1 MVKKKKKVLLVII
14 DGWGIAPTDEMN
26 LSAIARADTPFM
38 DKIWKEYPHTQ
49 LQTHGL
55 AVGLPEGQMGNS
67 EVGHLN
73 IGAGRVV
80 YQMLVTINR
89 LIKHRSLN
97 KNIVLL
103 DALSYAKREGRRV
116 HLMGLVSNG
125 GIHSHID
132 HLKAL
137 CGIAHEQEVPE
148 VYIHAFTDGRDADP
162 KSGVGFLGDLQ
173 KHLRNTVGKL
183 ASITGRYFAMDR
195 GQNWDRTSKAYRAL
209 VRGEAN
215 TKIEA
220 DKWKEVMEEK
230 YKQSETDE
238 FISPIVLTDNHRPLA
253 TIKDGDVVIC
263 FNYRTDRS
271 RQITQALTQQD
282 FPGYDM
288 KKLDLCY
295 LTMTPYDKTY
305 QDVKVLVEKD
315 DLINTLGEILSKAGK
330 QQIRIAESIKYPHV
344 TYFFNGGREEPFQ
357 GEERIMVDTLA
368 IPTFDQRP
376 EMSAEGIRDSIIPKI
391 KEGKADFICL
401 NFANPDMVG
410 HSGDMEASVKAC
422 ETVDSCVAA
431 ITKPALENNY
441 AVMVIADHGNAE
453 KMKNPNGSP
462 FTAHTINPVPC
473 IVLGYE
479 DGNGLDDGK
488 LCDVAPTVLHI
499 MGIPIPNEMNGSVLF
514 K

>member
-1 MVKKKKKVLLVII
+1 MMVKMMVKKKKKVLLVII

-103 DALSYAKREGRRV
+103 DALSYAKKEGKRV
-116 HLMGLVSNG
+116 HMMGLVSNG

-162 KSGVGFLGDLQ
+162 KSGVGFLDDLQ
-173 KHLRNTVGKL
+173 KHLRNTIGKL

-195 GQNWDRTSKAYRAL
+195 GQNWDRTSKAYQAL

-215 TKIEA
+215 TKVEA
-220 DKWKEVMEEK
+220 NK
-230 YKQSETDE
+230 
-238 FISPIVLTDNHRPLA
+238 
-253 TIKDGDVVIC
+253 
-263 FNYRTDRS
+263 
-271 RQITQALTQQD
+271 
-282 FPGYDM
+282 
-288 KKLDLCY
+288 
-295 LTMTPYDKTY
+295 
-305 QDVKVLVEKD
+305 
-315 DLINTLGEILSKAGK
+315 
-330 QQIRIAESIKYPHV
+330 
-344 TYFFNGGREEPFQ
+344 
-357 GEERIMVDTLA
+357 
-368 IPTFDQRP
+368 
-376 EMSAEGIRDSIIPKI
+376 
-391 KEGKADFICL
+391 
-401 NFANPDMVG
+401 
-410 HSGDMEASVKAC
+410 
-422 ETVDSCVAA
+422 
-431 ITKPALENNY
+431 
-441 AVMVIADHGNAE
+441 
-453 KMKNPNGSP
+453 
-462 FTAHTINPVPC
+462 
-473 IVLGYE
+473 
-479 DGNGLDDGK
+479 
-488 LCDVAPTVLHI
+488 
-499 MGIPIPNEMNGSVLF
+499 
-514 K
+514 